1 METKSQKL
9 ADLAGMFDDVD
20 LEVIENILDMCKGKV
35 NKTAEVLLKMKDDA
49 SVKPEDSKPTKKEP
63 ILNEN
68 FLELDESQPEYK
80 VQDESTRKEIE
91 AALAENDRIEE
102 NYMAQMQKAIAMSIE
117 ENKHKSKQEQSQ
129 NKKKFKEKL
138 KDFFHK
144 KDKKQDPDEKNSP
157 KNAESLR
164 KNNIP
169 ECLPITCNPDEEVF
183 QFVFNKKLFTR
194 GEIISHN

>member
-1 METKSQKL
+1 MERKSEKL

-35 NKTAEVLLKMKDDA
+35 NKAAEVLLKMKEDA
-49 SVKPEDSKPTKKEP
+49 SAKPEDPKPSKKESV
-63 ILNEN
+63 LNEN
-68 FLELDESQPEYK
+68 FLELEESQPEHK
-80 VQDESTRKEIE
+80 VQDESVRKEIE
-91 AALAENDRIEE
+91 AALAESDRIEE

-117 ENKHKSKQEQSQ
+117 ESKQNSKPEKDH

-144 KDKKQDPDEKNSP
+144 KDKKHDPEEKSSL
-157 KNAESLR
+157 KNAESHR
-164 KNNIP
+164 KDNIP

-183 QFVFNKKLFTR
+183 QFVFSKKLFTR
-194 GEIISHN
+194 GETISHN